1 LPLKKKAGK
10 RGGQG
15 YEGLRQL
22 GAYSGLGIQ
31 LVLITLVFFYAG
43 WRLDHYIFATY
54 KPVFTLILSFL
65 GGAAAFYRMYRP
77 LFQSEGKGKKES
89 GS

>member
-1 LPLKKKAGK
+1 MKKQAGK
-10 RGGQG
+10 QRESGG
-15 YEGLRQL
+15 EALRNL

-43 WRLDHYIFATY
+43 WRLDHYLFATY
-54 KPVFTLILSFL
+54 KPVFTLILTFL
-65 GGAAAFYRMYRP
+65 GGAAAFYRMYRF
-77 LFQSEGKGKKES
+77 LFHSDGKGKKES

>member
-1 LPLKKKAGK
+1 MRKKTGK
-10 RGGQG
+10 SRGRG
-15 YEGLRQL
+15 YEELRAL

-43 WRLDHYIFATY
+43 WRLDHYIFVSY
-54 KPVFTLILSFL
+54 KPVFTLILTFL
-65 GGAAAFYRMYRP
+65 GGAAAFYRMYRF
-77 LFQSEGKGKKES
+77 LFHPKGNGKKES